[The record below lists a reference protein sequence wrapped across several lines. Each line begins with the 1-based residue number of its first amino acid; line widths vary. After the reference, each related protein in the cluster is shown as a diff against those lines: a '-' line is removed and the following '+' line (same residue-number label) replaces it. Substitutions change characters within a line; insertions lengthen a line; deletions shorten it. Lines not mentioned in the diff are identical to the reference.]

1 MRRSSGSS
9 SYAVLGREERICPT
23 TASQPHIRSM
33 AIPAKPLLFSH
44 LPKLPRD
51 SILFF
56 PHPQPKLAGKQ
67 TSGLRI
73 SQRFIA
79 DRKHKVTKVS
89 QTSGEEKTRM
99 NSRFGRKGWNVPNAW
114 NESNNLAIGRQV
126 DEASTCA
133 CQMMLLF
140 SFFLRY
146 ITANAFSFLWL
157 CSQRMRCSRRSS
169 AIC

>member
-1 MRRSSGSS
+1 MAVVVAQYYSRSRRKDLSDYCIAAAYPQHGHPS
-9 SYAVLGREERICPT
+9 E
-23 TASQPHIRSM
+23 ASPFLTL
-33 AIPAKPLLFSH
+33 ANTPAA
-44 LPKLPRD
+44 D
-51 SILFF
+51 SILF

-67 TSGLRI
+67 TSSLRI
-73 SQRFIA
+73 SQRFRA
-79 DRKHKVTKVS
+79 DRKQKSRKGVPNFWG
-89 QTSGEEKTRM
+89 GETRT
-99 NSRFGRKGWNVPNAW
+99 NSRFGRKRVEIYAW
-114 NESNNLAIGRQV
+114 NESNILAIGPQV

-146 ITANAFSFLWL
+146 IRANTFLFLWL